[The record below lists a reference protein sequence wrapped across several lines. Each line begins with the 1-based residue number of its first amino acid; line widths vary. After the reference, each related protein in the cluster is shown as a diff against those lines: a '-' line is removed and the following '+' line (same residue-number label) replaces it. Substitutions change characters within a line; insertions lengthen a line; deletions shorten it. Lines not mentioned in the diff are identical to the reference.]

1 MVQMTTV
8 SEGFEPGHAVRLG
21 KILNVSQAVGRGL
34 YNWSEDVMLVQ
45 VLLNRACG
53 GDQPS
58 QSPFSWVASMPALVP
73 DGIFGPI
80 TRNWILAY
88 QCDPTFCVAVQCD
101 GRVDPCRGA
110 VRSTITGTVYTI
122 YMLNAHTYLRDP
134 RLLFELHLDPTVPLP
149 LRQRVAALVAAEQAA
164 A

>member
-21 KILNVSQAVGRGL
+21 RILNVSWAVGRGL

-53 GDQPS
+53 GDRPAD
-58 QSPFSWVASMPALVP
+58 SPFAWVRSMPALVA

-80 TRNWILAY
+80 THSWILAY
-88 QCDPTFCVAVQCD
+88 QGDPAFCVSVHRD
-101 GRVDPCRGA
+101 GRVDPCRSS
-110 VRSTITGTVYTI
+110 VRSSITGSVYTI

-134 RLLFELHLDPTVPLP
+134 KLLSELHLDPTVPLA
-149 LRQRVAALVAAEQAA
+149 LRQKVAALVAAERMAA
-164 A
+164 